1 MATNTQFSIAVH
13 LLLALGYG
21 GSERQATSGE
31 LAGSINTSPSFVR
44 RILAKLSKA
53 NLVSTTTGKSG
64 FCLLAKKPEEISLLE
79 IYKAVDAP
87 QTFAIHDYPVQNH
100 CRVSCNIEALMRKV
114 LERAQNSFEGS
125 LAETTLAEVIADIKC
140 D

>member
-13 LLLALGYG
+13 LMLALGYG
-21 GSERQATSGE
+21 GGQQATSGE
-31 LAGSINTSPSFVR
+31 LAKSINTSPSFVR

-53 NLVSTTTGKSG
+53 GLVATTTGKSG
-64 FCLLAKKPEEISLLE
+64 SCLLAKKAEEISLLE

-87 QTFAIHDYPVQNH
+87 QTFAIHDYPVQNS
-100 CRVSCNIEALMRKV
+100 CRVSCNIEAVMKRV

-125 LAETTLAEVIADIKC
+125 LGETTLAEIIADISC

>member
-13 LLLALGYG
+13 LMLALGYG
-21 GSERQATSGE
+21 GGQQATSGE
-31 LAGSINTSPSFVR
+31 LAKSINTSPSFVR

-53 NLVSTTTGKSG
+53 GLVATTTGKSG
-64 FCLLAKKPEEISLLE
+64 SCLLAKKAEEISLLE

-87 QTFAIHDYPVQNH
+87 QTFAIHDYPVQNS
-100 CRVSCNIEALMRKV
+100 CRVSCNIEAVMKRV

-125 LAETTLAEVIADIKC
+125 LGDTTLAEVIADVTC

>member
-1 MATNTQFSIAVH
+1 MAANTQFSIAVH
-13 LLLALGYG
+13 LMLALGYG
-21 GSERQATSGE
+21 GGQQATSGE

-53 NLVSTTTGKSG
+53 GLVSTTTGKSG
-64 FCLLAKKPEEISLLE
+64 FCLLAKSAEEISLLE

-87 QTFAIHDYPVQNH
+87 PTFAIHDYPAQRH
-100 CRVSCNIEALMRKV
+100 CVVSSNIESVMQKV
-114 LERAQNSFEGS
+114 LTRAQNSFEDS
-125 LAETTLAEVIADIKC
+125 LENTTLAEVIADIKC

>member
-13 LLLALGYG
+13 LMIALGFNG
-21 GSERQATSGE
+21 CGKQVTSSH
-31 LAGSINTSPSFVR
+31 LAASINTSPSFVR

-64 FCLLAKKPEEISLLE
+64 FCLLAKRAEDISLLE

-87 QTFAIHDYPVQNH
+87 LTFAIHDYPVQSH
-100 CRVSCNIEALMRKV
+100 CFVSTNIESVMQKV
-114 LERAQNSFEGS
+114 LERAQNSFEGN
-125 LAETTLAEVIADIKC
+125 LAETNLAEVIAEIKHS
-140 D
+140 

>member
-13 LLLALGYG
+13 LMIVLGCG
-21 GSERQATSGE
+21 GEQQSTSGE

-53 NLVSTTTGKSG
+53 GLVSTTTGKSG
-64 FCLLAKKPEEISLLE
+64 SCLLAKRAEEISLLE

-87 QTFAIHDYPVQNH
+87 QTFAIHDYPVQNA
-100 CRVSCNIEALMRKV
+100 CRVSCNIESVMQKV
-114 LERAQNSFEGS
+114 LTRAQNSFEGS
-125 LAETTLAEVIADIKC
+125 LGETTLAELVADIKC

>member
-13 LLLALGYG
+13 LMIALG
-21 GSERQATSGE
+21 SSCEQQATSSK

-53 NLVSTTTGKSG
+53 GLVSTTMGKSG
-64 FCLLAKKPEEISLLE
+64 ACLLAKKPEEISLLE

-87 QTFAIHDYPVQNH
+87 QTFAIHDYPVQSK
-100 CRVSCNIEALMRKV
+100 CLVSCNIERTMNKV
-114 LERAQNSFEGS
+114 LLKAQNSFEGS
-125 LAETTLAEVIADIKC
+125 LEETSLAEVIADVKK
-140 D
+140 